1 MARLRV
7 HGFAIS
13 IDGHGARALF
23 GDQSIIPV
31 RGQLTRMIPQ
41 ADVRYGLSIR
51 TS

>member
-1 MARLRV
+1 MAT
-7 HGFAIS
+7 
-13 IDGHGARALF
+13 ARALF